1 MSAYISRI
9 VRHFVI
15 ERAGNRCEYCRIP
28 KAVSNFEF
36 HIEHIIGIQHG
47 GTSSPD
53 NLAWCCS
60 FCNWKK
66 GPNLG
71 TLLKPGGEII
81 PLFNPRLQSWSD
93 HFEVDKGRIMP
104 KTQVGKATSKLL
116 EFNLRERVEI
126 RAILT
131 VAGLYP

>member
-9 VRHFVI
+9 V
-15 ERAGNRCEYCRIP
+15 
-28 KAVSNFEF
+28 
-36 HIEHIIGIQHG
+36 
-47 GTSSPD
+47 
-53 NLAWCCS
+53 
-60 FCNWKK
+60 
-66 GPNLG
+66 
-71 TLLKPGGEII
+71 
-81 PLFNPRLQSWSD
+81 PRLQSWSD

-126 RAILT
+126 RAMLT